1 MANSY
6 LQNLQVMRAQV
17 IAEHEET
24 LKSIDS
30 LIARF
35 GTTTASASPV
45 AVAAATA
52 PVAAAS
58 TGGKRGRP
66 KKDAVAAAS
75 VAAPAEP
82 KAPKAPK
89 AAKSKKPKSPNKI
102 RLNMSDVAAFTASA
116 LTAEPKTK
124 NEIAG
129 MYINHHGLPVEFT
142 AQIERG
148 VYITLMEMEK
158 TNSVNTQKL
167 ASDARIKLYSKK

>member
-6 LQNLQVMRAQV
+6 LENLQVMRAQV

-24 LKSIDS
+24 LNSIDS

-35 GTTTASASPV
+35 GAAPASTVTVGKP
-45 AVAAATA
+45 AAA
-52 PVAAAS
+52 VVKAS

-66 KKDAVAAAS
+66 KGS
-75 VAAPAEP
+75 VAATVSADAPVEAKAT
-82 KAPKAPK
+82 KAPKAKKANSPK
-89 AAKSKKPKSPNKI
+89 KI
-102 RLNMSDVAAFTASA
+102 RLNMPDVAAFTAQS

-124 NEIAG
+124 NEIAA
-129 MYINHHGLPVEFT
+129 MYSSTHGLPSEFT
-142 AQIERG
+142 AQVERG

-158 TNSVNTQKL
+158 NKTVNTQKL

>member
-6 LQNLQVMRAQV
+6 LENLQVMRAQV

-24 LKSIDS
+24 LNSIDS

-35 GTTTASASPV
+35 GAVPASTATVGKPASVVVSASK
-45 AVAAATA
+45 
-52 PVAAAS
+52 
-58 TGGKRGRP
+58 GGKRGRP
-66 KKDAVAAAS
+66 KGSVAVAATVSAD
-75 VAAPAEP
+75 APVEA

-89 AAKSKKPKSPNKI
+89 AKKANSPKKI
-102 RLNMSDVAAFTASA
+102 RLNMPDVAAFTAQS

-124 NEIAG
+124 NEIAA
-129 MYINHHGLPVEFT
+129 MYSSTHGLPSEFT
-142 AQIERG
+142 AQVERG

-158 TNSVNTQKL
+158 NKTVSTQKL

>member
-1 MANSY
+1 
-6 LQNLQVMRAQV
+6 MRAQV

-35 GTTTASASPV
+35 GATTASASPV
-45 AVAAATA
+45 AVAAPTA
-52 PVAAAS
+52 PAAAPS

-66 KKDAVAAAS
+66 KKDAVAATTAD
-75 VAAPAEP
+75 AAPAE
-82 KAPKAPK
+82 AKAPK

-116 LTAEPKTK
+116 LTSEPKTK

-158 TNSVNTQKL
+158 TNAVNTQKL
-167 ASDARIKLYSKK
+167 ATDARIKLYSKK